1 MKHIV
6 IATAGHVDHGKTTLI
21 RALTGIETDTTAEEK
36 KRGLTINLGFAF
48 FDLPSK
54 QRVGIVDVPGHE
66 KFLKNMIAGLAG
78 IDMVLLV
85 VDAGEGVMPQTIEHA
100 EILMLLGIKNFIIV
114 LTKADTVD
122 SEMQELAID
131 DVRTTFAD
139 TILEKAPVV
148 ITDALSG
155 TGLKELTLKIDEMAK
170 NITPLKSDGNPR
182 LNVDRVF
189 TLKGFG
195 TIVTGTMLGGQVAIN
210 DELVAYPSEERVRIR
225 NIQVHDQDEK
235 VALPGQRTALNL
247 NVKADQL
254 SRGDVLTSLD
264 NVEPTWMLD
273 VQLQTLDISDATLEL
288 QDRVRVYA
296 GAKEVLGRIYPLG
309 TEEVQA
315 NDKTFVQIRLEEQVA
330 LKNGDCFIVR
340 TYSPMKTIGGGV
352 VLDANPRRHHLY
364 DSETLRTLSIRAT
377 GDKPAILTDYLAT
390 SAKMFNSLADIA
402 NVLDLKQS
410 EAQKLLEVLG
420 TNGQISNLGNEYT
433 TSEKLQ
439 ELQNWLVTELQN
451 FHRKSPLKMGLVL
464 AEVRSKIDEKTNSNY
479 SSEVIDY
486 LCTKKIIKQQA
497 GFITLY
503 DFKPNFTPEQVEIK
517 TRLEKELVATG
528 FTPPSSQ
535 ELTNG
540 QQRVIQVLNA
550 LVGTTIVRLND
561 DIVISNVYYQ
571 KAVKLVSDFIQ
582 KNDQLSLADFRDIT
596 GSSRRYAMLILEK
609 MDKDGITKRVENKRE
624 LK

>member
-21 RALTGIETDTTAEEK
+21 RALTGIETDTTTEEK

-131 DVRTTFAD
+131 DVRTTFAG

-148 ITDALSG
+148 ITDAVSG
-155 TGLKELTLKIDEMAK
+155 TGLHELTLKIDEMAK
-170 NITPLKSDGNPR
+170 NITPPKSDGNPR

-195 TIVTGTMLGGQVAIN
+195 TIVTGTLLGGQVAIN
-210 DELVAYPSEERVRIR
+210 DELIAYPSEERVRIR

-254 SRGDVLTSLD
+254 SRGDVLTLLD

-273 VQLQTLDISDATLEL
+273 VQLQTLDVSDAALEL

-309 TEEVQA
+309 TEEVQV
-315 NDKTFVQIRLEEQVA
+315 NGKTFVQIRLEEQIA
-330 LKNGDCFIVR
+330 LKNGDRFVVR

-352 VLDANPRRHHLY
+352 VLDANPRRHHRY
-364 DSETLRTLSIRAT
+364 DKEILQTLSIRAT
-377 GDKPAILTDYLAT
+377 GDKAAILKDYLLT
-390 SAKMFNSLADIA
+390 SEKMFNSLADIA
-402 NVLDLKQS
+402 NVLDLKHS
-410 EAQKLLEVLG
+410 EAQKLLEVLSK
-420 TNGQISNLGNEYT
+420 NGKINKLGNEYT

-439 ELQNWLVTELQN
+439 KLQDWLVSELQN
-451 FHRKSPLKMGLVL
+451 FHQQFPLKVGLGL
-464 AEVRSKIDEKTNSNY
+464 AEVRSKINEQTNSEY
-479 SSEVIDY
+479 SSDVIDY
-486 LCTKKIIKQQA
+486 LCTEKVIKQQA
-497 GFITLY
+497 GFVSLY
-503 DFKPNFTPEQVEIK
+503 AFKPIFNPEQLK
-517 TRLEKELVATG
+517 LKAQLEKELTATG

-540 QQRVIQVLNA
+540 QRQAMQVLDA
-550 LVGTTIVRLND
+550 LVGTTVVRLND
-561 DIVISNVYYQ
+561 DVVISSTYYQ
-571 KAVKLVSDFIQ
+571 KAVKLVTDFIQ
-582 KNDQLSLADFRDIT
+582 KNSQLSLADFRDIT

-624 LK
+624 LR